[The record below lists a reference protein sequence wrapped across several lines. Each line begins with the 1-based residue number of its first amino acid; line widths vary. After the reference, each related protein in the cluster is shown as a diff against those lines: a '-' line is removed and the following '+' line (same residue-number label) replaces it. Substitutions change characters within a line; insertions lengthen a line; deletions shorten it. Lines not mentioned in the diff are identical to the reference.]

1 MRDRRSK
8 AFKGVV
14 SILFLKYPT
23 LEVDLVDMLVH
34 ILEVDCNCWVI
45 LIFYFLD
52 SYHGVIRGKIWLLIL
67 IGSAWFSFRTVF
79 LIFIDLTTLLIEIF
93 FRSINHTIYYI
104 VKADH
109 GLISENFLLL
119 YGTAF
124 LSRRA
129 DIKLLRLENWFL

>member
-45 LIFYFLD
+45 LKFYFLD
-52 SYHGVIRGKIWLLIL
+52 SYHGVIRDKFWRLIL
-67 IGSAWFSFRTVF
+67 TVSAWFSFCTVF
-79 LIFIDLTTLLIEIF
+79 LIFIDLTTLVIEIF
-93 FRSINHTIYYI
+93 FRSVYRTIHYI
-104 VKADH
+104 VKAEL
-109 GLISENFLLL
+109 GLISETFLLL
-119 YGTAF
+119 YGTAV
-124 LSRRA
+124 LS
-129 DIKLLRLENWFL
+129 